1 MQAFTVSASL
11 LCASCL
17 VAVIV
22 DYLSCLSLS
31 VVVTRACHVLS
42 VCCLL
47 SVAAVITSNNAIL
60 KCMQVG
66 SLQVHYRYTLL
77 NYSISKLLLVN
88 SRHPHP
94 SDRHRQTTDRHT
106 AADSVTQQQP

>member
-1 MQAFTVSASL
+1 MQAFTVCASL
-11 LCASCL
+11 LCASWL
-17 VAVIV
+17 VTAVIV
-22 DYLSCLSLS
+22 EDLSCLSLS

-60 KCMQVG
+60 KCMQVS

-77 NYSISKLLLVN
+77 NYCISKLFYW
-88 SRHPHP
+88 
-94 SDRHRQTTDRHT
+94 
-106 AADSVTQQQP
+106 